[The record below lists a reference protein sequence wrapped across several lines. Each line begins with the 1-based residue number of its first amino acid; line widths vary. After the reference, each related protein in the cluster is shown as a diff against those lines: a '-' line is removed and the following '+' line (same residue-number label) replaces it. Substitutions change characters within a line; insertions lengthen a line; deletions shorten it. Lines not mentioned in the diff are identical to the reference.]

1 MKLTIAFS
9 PCPNDT
15 FIFDALIHEKIDTE
29 GLIFDVIIADVEQL
43 NRWAFNGKFDI
54 TKLSFGA
61 FTNCVDKYA
70 LLDSGA
76 AIGRNCGPILIRKPN
91 KKLDSESKIAIPG
104 KFTTANMILS
114 IAFPELSNKEEFLF
128 SDIENKVLN
137 DEVDAG
143 LIIHENR
150 FTYKDKGLEKEKDLG
165 EFWEEKTSLP
175 IPLGGIVIKRGIS
188 FEIQK
193 KFERLLRRSV
203 EFAFKN
209 RDSSSDYVKSLAHVM
224 KKEVMDAHIRLYVNN
239 FSISLGK
246 EGREAVEKV
255 FNHSF
260 LKCDN
265 IFV

>member
-1 MKLTIAFS
+1 MKFYL
-9 PCPNDT
+9 
-15 FIFDALIHEKIDTE
+15 HKKHKIR
-29 GLIFDVIIADVEQL
+29 
-43 NRWAFNGKFDI
+43 N
-54 TKLSFGA
+54 KLL
-61 FTNCVDKYA
+61 K
-70 LLDSGA
+70 
-76 AIGRNCGPILIRKPN
+76 
-91 KKLDSESKIAIPG
+91 
-104 KFTTANMILS
+104 
-114 IAFPELSNKEEFLF
+114 LSNKEEFLF